1 MMLHCKYSAWSRDQE
16 GSRRG
21 AGRRVT
27 MSNEEARYPGT
38 RWLVLLA
45 YALCS
50 ILFEICALSIS
61 PLSPQIA
68 QNLNVD
74 LGTVA
79 GLMSSFLLGGTIAM
93 LVAGGPAC
101 DKLGI
106 LWALTLSAF
115 FFTLPMSL
123 AP

>member
-1 MMLHCKYSAWSRDQE
+1 
-16 GSRRG
+16 
-21 AGRRVT
+21 

-38 RWLVLLA
+38 RWLVLFA
-45 YALCS
+45 YVLCG
-50 ILFEICALSIS
+50 ILFEICMLAIT
-61 PLSPQIA
+61 PLFPQIA

-79 GLMSSFLLGGTIAM
+79 ELMVAFLLGGTITM
-93 LVAGGPAC
+93 LVAGGALC

-106 LWALTLSAF
+106 LWAITLSAF

-123 AP
+123 APWFCTPSTVQCWRG